1 MLISGRKHRAAVD
14 HEYRRG
20 DARDRT
26 GEDPV
31 TSDHTARVW
40 AAIHAC
46 ALRRDERVSV
56 RHACIACSRATRALG
71 TGLTMLRS
79 GELREP
85 VYATGPRSQDL
96 EELQFT
102 LGEGPGVDALQEGGP
117 VLAADMSSR
126 LAERNWPAFAPA
138 AVRCG
143 ARAIFAVPVTAG
155 AIRLGVLDVYRQ
167 EQGLPSTAELA
178 DTLIFADAILVL
190 AIDGR
195 GGVASG
201 LEELIEISFAE
212 RRAHVHQAVGMVAAQ
227 LDVDITDALARLRAH
242 AYLLDRRL
250 GEVATDVVRRRLRFS
265 PDGDGGA
272 GRGPPPRPRAGDG
285 DGSEGKEVR

>member
-1 MLISGRKHRAAVD
+1 M
-14 HEYRRG
+14 
-20 DARDRT
+20 T
-26 GEDPV
+26 
-31 TSDHTARVW
+31 TDHTARVW

-46 ALRRDERVSV
+46 ALHRGERVSV
-56 RHACIACSRATRALG
+56 RHACIACSRAMRALG

-79 GELREP
+79 GGLREP
-85 VYATGPRSQDL
+85 VYATGSKCQDL

-102 LGEGPGVDALQEGGP
+102 LGEGPGVDALRAGGP
-117 VLAADMSSR
+117 VLVADVGSS
-126 LAERNWPAFAPA
+126 LAERHWPAFAPA
-138 AVRCG
+138 AARCG
-143 ARAIFAVPVTAG
+143 ARAILAVPVTAG
-155 AIRLGVLDVYRQ
+155 AIRLGVLDVYCEAR
-167 EQGLPSTAELA
+167 GLPSSAELA
-178 DTLIFADAILVL
+178 DALIFADAILVL

-195 GGVASG
+195 GGVATG

-227 LDVDITDALARLRAH
+227 LDVNITDALARLRAH

-272 GRGPPPRPRAGDG
+272 GRGPPPRPCAGDG

>member
-1 MLISGRKHRAAVD
+1 MEAPL
-14 HEYRRG
+14 
-20 DARDRT
+20 T
-26 GEDPV
+26 
-31 TSDHTARVW
+31 TDHTARVW

-46 ALRRDERVSV
+46 ALRGGERVSV
-56 RHACIACSRATRALG
+56 RHACIACSRAMQALG

-79 GELREP
+79 GEQREP

-102 LGEGPGVDALQEGGP
+102 LGEGPGVDALLAGGP
-117 VLAADMSSR
+117 VLAAEMGSGP
-126 LAERNWPAFAPA
+126 AERQWPAFAPA
-138 AVRCG
+138 ATKCG
-143 ARAIFAVPVTAG
+143 AQAIFAVPVAAG
-155 AIRLGVLDVYRQ
+155 AISLGVLDVYR
-167 EQGLPSTAELA
+167 EEPGLPTSGELT
-178 DTLIFADAILVL
+178 DTLIFADAIFVL

-201 LEELIEISFAE
+201 LEELIEVSFAD

-227 LDVDITDALARLRAH
+227 LDVNIVDALARLRAH

-265 PDGDGGA
+265 PDGDAGA
-272 GRGPPPRPRAGDG
+272 
-285 DGSEGKEVR
+285 